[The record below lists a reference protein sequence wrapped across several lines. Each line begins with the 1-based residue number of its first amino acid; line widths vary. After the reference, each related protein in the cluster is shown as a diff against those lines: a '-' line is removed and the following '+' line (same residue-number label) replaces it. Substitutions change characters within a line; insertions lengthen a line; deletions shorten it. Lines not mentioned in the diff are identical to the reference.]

1 MGRSGKEEMRRG
13 TIRRNYLTAV
23 LLFVLFAIFTLIVK
37 NIDVE
42 AIGPQGSTVGL
53 ARFNRLV
60 LDTVKADPNWDRIT
74 DLLAL
79 VSAAFGAGFMF
90 LALKQVLR
98 RRSLWKVDFGLVLL
112 AAHFVLM
119 CAAYI
124 LFEMVII
131 NYRPVLTEE
140 GLEASYPSSH
150 TMFVLC
156 IMIPAVIL
164 FHRYLR
170 RHIFLLVL
178 VDILCIAL
186 IAQAPVG
193 RIMAGMHWATDVIG
207 ACILSAA
214 LCMLYYAVLFHY
226 EEEH

>member
-1 MGRSGKEEMRRG
+1 MRSSA
-13 TIRRNYLTAV
+13 IRRNYLTAV
-23 LLFVLFAIFTLIVK
+23 LLFVLFVIFTLIVK
-37 NIDVE
+37 SIDVE

-53 ARFNRLV
+53 ARFNSMV
-60 LDTVKADPNWDRIT
+60 QEAVKADPKWDRIT

-79 VSAAFGAGFMF
+79 VCIAIGVGFMV
-90 LALKQVLR
+90 LALKQLLS

-112 AAHFVLM
+112 AGHFVLM

-124 LFEMVII
+124 LFEKVII
-131 NYRPVLTEE
+131 NYRPVLTDE

-150 TMFVLC
+150 TMLVLC

-164 FHRYLR
+164 FHRYLT
-170 RHIFLLVL
+170 RHRFLLVL

-186 IAQAPVG
+186 IIQAPVG

-207 ACILSAA
+207 GCLISGALS
-214 LCMLYYAVLFHY
+214 MLYYAVLFHY